1 LCIEKAILASL
12 AYFDIFEYPLNR
24 AEIYQFLPEPC
35 SHEAFKDALDRLCH
49 ESWIYQFDDLYS
61 LQNKHS
67 LMLRRKE
74 GNKRAEVLLRK
85 AEKIAGLISHFPYV
99 RGVAVSGSLSKH
111 FADKNS
117 DIDFFIITEKN
128 RLWIARTFMHLFKKF
143 TFLVNKQHWFCMN
156 YYIDEEQMQ
165 IREKNIYTAIEV
177 ATLIPFRGIEIFREF
192 YGHNAWSAHFL
203 PNHPAYLLPGKNASS
218 SIFKKIVE
226 FGFRNATGNKIEKYL
241 MQLTA
246 RRWSEKTE
254 QRKLNSRGIILGMDT
269 SKHYAKPDPRNFQM
283 KLVDQYERKIS
294 HLLNLFDE
302 VNQRVL
308 AGKTA

>member
-1 LCIEKAILASL
+1 MCIEKAILASL

-24 AEIYQFLPEPC
+24 AEIYQFLPE
-35 SHEAFKDALDRLCH
+35 SYSYEVFKNALDRLCG
-49 ESWIYQFDDLYS
+49 ENWVCQFDDLYS
-61 LQNKHS
+61 LQNKPE
-67 LMLRRKE
+67 LVLRRKE

-85 AEKIAGLISHFPYV
+85 AEKIAGFLSHFPYV

-156 YYIDEEQMQ
+156 YYIDEEEMQ
-165 IREKNIYTAIEV
+165 IKEKNIYTAIEV
-177 ATLIPFRGIEIFREF
+177 TTLIPFRGMEVFRNF
-192 YGHNAWSAHFL
+192 YIHNAWTIHCL
-203 PNHPAYLLPGKNASS
+203 PNHSAYLLPGQNART
-218 SIFKKIVE
+218 SIFKKLTE
-226 FGFRNATGNKIEKYL
+226 SFFRNAAGDRIEQYL
-241 MQLTA
+241 MRLTA
-246 RRWSEKTE
+246 NRWAEKTE

-269 SKHYAKPDPRNFQM
+269 SMHYAKPDPRNFQI

-294 HLLNLFDE
+294 HLLSLFDE
-302 VNQRVL
+302 VSTQAL

>member
-1 LCIEKAILASL
+1 MRIEKAILAAL

-24 AEIYQFLPEPC
+24 AEIYQFLPEPY
-35 SHEAFKDALDRLCH
+35 SYEVFKDALDRLCH
-49 ESWIYQFDDLYS
+49 ESWIYQFEDLYS
-61 LQNKHS
+61 LQNKHE
-67 LMLRRKE
+67 LVLRRRE

-85 AEKIAGLISHFPYV
+85 AEKIAGFLSLFPYV

-128 RLWIARTFMHLFKKF
+128 RLWIARTFMHLFKKI

-156 YYIDEEQMQ
+156 YYVDEEQMQ
-165 IREKNIYTAIEV
+165 IKEKNIYTAIEV
-177 ATLIPFRGIEIFREF
+177 ITLIPLRGMEVFRNF
-192 YGHNAWSAHFL
+192 YIHNAWTAHFL
-203 PNHPAYLLPGKNASS
+203 PGHSAYLLPGKNAKT
-218 SIFKKIVE
+218 SIFKKVIE
-226 FGFRNATGNKIEKYL
+226 SFFRNATGNKIEQYL
-241 MQLTA
+241 MRLTA
-246 RRWSEKTE
+246 KRWAEKTE

-269 SKHYAKPDPRNFQM
+269 SKHYAKPDPRNFQI

-302 VNQRVL
+302 VGKQGL
-308 AGKTA
+308 AEKTA

>member
-24 AEIYQFLPEPC
+24 AEIYQFLPE
-35 SHEAFKDALDRLCH
+35 SYSYEVFKNALDRLCR
-49 ESWIYQFDDLYS
+49 ESWVCQFDDLYS
-61 LQNKHS
+61 LQNKPE
-67 LMLRRKE
+67 LVLRRKE

-85 AEKIAGLISHFPYV
+85 AEKIAGFLSHFPYV

-143 TFLVNKQHWFCMN
+143 TFLFNKQHWFCMN

-165 IREKNIYTAIEV
+165 IKEKNIYTAIEV
-177 ATLIPFRGIEIFREF
+177 ITLIPFRGMEVFRNF
-192 YGHNAWSAHFL
+192 YIHNAWTIHCL
-203 PNHPAYLLPGKNASS
+203 PNHSAYLLPGQNART
-218 SIFKKIVE
+218 SIFKKLTE
-226 FGFRNATGNKIEKYL
+226 SFFRNAAGDRIEQYL
-241 MQLTA
+241 MRLTA
-246 RRWSEKTE
+246 NRWAEKTE

-269 SKHYAKPDPRNFQM
+269 SMHYAKPDPRNFQI

-294 HLLNLFDE
+294 HLLSLFDE
-302 VNQRVL
+302 VSTQAL

>member
-24 AEIYQFLPEPC
+24 AEIYQFLPE
-35 SHEAFKDALDRLCH
+35 SYSYEVFKNALDRLCR
-49 ESWIYQFDDLYS
+49 ESWVCQFDDLYS
-61 LQNKHS
+61 LQNKPE
-67 LMLRRKE
+67 LVLRRKE

-85 AEKIAGLISHFPYV
+85 AEKIAGFLSHFPYV

-156 YYIDEEQMQ
+156 YYIDEEEMQ
-165 IREKNIYTAIEV
+165 IKEKNIYTAIEV
-177 ATLIPFRGIEIFREF
+177 TTLIPFRGMEVFRNF
-192 YGHNAWSAHFL
+192 YIHNAWTIHCL
-203 PNHPAYLLPGKNASS
+203 PNHSAYLLPGQNART
-218 SIFKKIVE
+218 SIFKKLTE
-226 FGFRNATGNKIEKYL
+226 SFFRNAAGDRIEQYL
-241 MQLTA
+241 MRLTA
-246 RRWSEKTE
+246 NRWAEKTE

-269 SKHYAKPDPRNFQM
+269 SMHYAKPDPRNFQI

-294 HLLNLFDE
+294 HLLSLFDE
-302 VNQRVL
+302 VSTQAL